1 MNLWKGKFAEDY
13 RIINGDRTV
22 FRRDQAGKIYACG
35 SPWCGKEKWNS
46 DIMVPTKG
54 ICYIERS
61 EKNWARRLEASEA
74 FEKLLNSTLMPMDPE
89 KIKSLLVLIE
99 WVARNVPVYVAGV
112 NMNPEAADVV
122 YEAMARL

>member
-1 MNLWKGKFAEDY
+1 
-13 RIINGDRTV
+13 
-22 FRRDQAGKIYACG
+22 
-35 SPWCGKEKWNS
+35 
-46 DIMVPTKG
+46 MVPTKG